1 MLDTALQI
9 PPTGSL
15 REEARASICLER
27 FRTQSNPSDA
37 FHLRE
42 AKEACTLS
50 DAILSQH
57 RSPIF
62 LIRAGHSFRI
72 RIRYEY
78 DAPVTLPSPRVSA
91 VYARVDEGEYVAL
104 DTERMRGKGRTM
116 EVMALVEPARLL
128 SPRLLVASPNDGS
141 LAEKYVKLDIVLEA
155 ASSADADRGE
165 ARQHVIYCKVL
176 PRSSRT
182 RYHRFR
188 NKWIDVWHR
197 CGPQDVV

>member
-9 PPTGSL
+9 PDSESP
-15 REEARASICLER
+15 REEASASICLER
-27 FRTQSNPSDA
+27 FRTESNPSDA

-42 AKEACTLS
+42 AKEARILY
-50 DAILSQH
+50 DAVSSQR

-78 DAPVTLPSPRVSA
+78 DAPVTLPSPRVST
-91 VYARVDEGEYVAL
+91 VYARVDEGEYVPL

-116 EVMALVEPARLL
+116 EVMALVEPVRLQ

-141 LAEKYVKLDIVLEA
+141 FAAKYVKLDIAMEA
-155 ASSADADRGE
+155 ASSADADGGK

-182 RYHRFR
+182 RYHRFCT
-188 NKWIDVWHR
+188 KCIDVWHR
-197 CGPQDVV
+197 